1 MSREIIDLS
10 GCKWQMERM
19 RPGQG
24 QIEGLHLLP
33 AEYQGTHFSWN
44 FATVPGDVYS
54 DLHRSNEIDD
64 PLFGRNMHKA
74 KWAAEY
80 EWWYCHRFAV
90 TETMKNKKIRIVF
103 EGVDYSCEVWLNG
116 TYLGRHEGMFS
127 SFEFDITDCVSWAD
141 WRGGANMLMVKLDPP
156 PKNYRNCGGKKVNF
170 SGDYFSGL
178 VPFGIWR
185 PVRIE
190 AIEQVLIDSVRT
202 DITVQNDSIVDG
214 CGHANVNL
222 IVDIEN
228 HTNTDQNIKL
238 SGTLTGK
245 NCETSTTEFSL
256 EVTVA
261 KGASKINTTISIENA
276 KLWWPWDMGVQ
287 NLYTLDLVIQDA
299 TSDAQTLSLDSTSE
313 TIGLREVNMDFNPGY
328 DNEFP
333 WTFII
338 NGNKH
343 FLRSACWGGQPS
355 FFYGKNSLKKYEDRL
370 AMVKE
375 ANINNLRIF
384 GWHPPEIPDFYR
396 ICDELGITV
405 WTNFTLATQAYPKEQ
420 SFIDGVLHECI
431 ATVKER
437 RNHPS
442 QIFWMG
448 GEEVFFSGAHE
459 ESGNKALMEI
469 IGEKVK
475 ENTNIPYGLAS
486 PLSSESAQ
494 NMGFRANESMHA
506 NEHYYQGGKE
516 YMEEYY
522 PALDCA
528 IIPELTAASAPNI
541 ESLKKFI
548 PEDELWP
555 MGPSW
560 AYHWADIDM
569 LINLNF
575 EVFNDYKMGS
585 LAEFVEAT
593 QIAQGTVIQF
603 ALETYRRRK
612 PKVSGVALCHFITH
626 VPDIKWGVVDYYG
639 KKKIAFDWL
648 KRSYAPL
655 LPSLQFE
662 KRRWNA
668 GSTFTGQLWIVNDYQ
683 KAFNDLTL
691 EWKVLYEG
699 KDTNV
704 SGSKKVNIEH
714 DSSTEFIDI
723 DWQVPDNAKGTFDVA
738 LVIKD
743 DEGSVLSD
751 NNYTLLIGDQQT
763 AKAKSLAYLA
773 EADARLE
780 KYGHSIYRYWP
791 EMWEEQDE
799 L

>member
-1 MSREIIDLS
+1 MSREVINLS
-10 GCKWQMERM
+10 GCRWQMERM

-24 QIEGLHLLP
+24 KKEGLHLLP

-54 DLHRSNEIDD
+54 DLHRANEIDD
-64 PLFGRNMHKA
+64 PFFGRNMHKA

-90 TETMKNKKIRIVF
+90 PESMNGKKIRIIF

-127 SFEFDITDCVSWAD
+127 AFEFDITDIVSWAD
-141 WRGGANMLMVKLDPP
+141 WRDGSNMLMVKLDPP

-185 PVRIE
+185 PVRVE
-190 AIEQVLIDSVRT
+190 ATEQVRIDSVRT
-202 DITVQNDSIVDG
+202 DVTVQNSTIFDG
-214 CGHANVNL
+214 CGNA
-222 IVDIEN
+222 DIELTLDVVN
-228 HTNTDQNIKL
+228 HSDSSQKVNIVGNL
-238 SGTLTGK
+238 QGK
-245 NCETSTTEFSL
+245 NCETQTTEFTLNLDAPAGESQI
-256 EVTVA
+256 T
-261 KGASKINTTISIENA
+261 TTISIEQA
-276 KLWWPWDMGVQ
+276 KLWWPWDMGDQ
-287 NLYTLDLVIQDA
+287 NLYKLELTVNQNDAILGEVVLDNTTEV
-299 TSDAQTLSLDSTSE
+299 
-313 TIGLREVNMDFNPGY
+313 IGLREVTMDFNPGY

-384 GWHPPEIPDFYR
+384 GWHPPEIPDFYK

-420 SFIDGVLHECI
+420 AFIDGVLHECI

-469 IGEKVK
+469 IGETLKGY
-475 ENTNIPYGLAS
+475 TNIPYGLAS

-522 PALDCA
+522 PSLDCA
-528 IIPELTAASAPNI
+528 IIPELTAASAPCI

-569 LINLNF
+569 LINLNY
-575 EVFNDYKMGS
+575 EVFGDYKMGS
-585 LAEFVEAT
+585 LEEFVEAT
-593 QIAQGTVIQF
+593 QIAQGTVIQY

-612 PKVSGVALCHFITH
+612 PKMSGVALCHFITH

-648 KRSYAPL
+648 KRTYAPL
-655 LPSLQFE
+655 IPSLHFD
-662 KRRWNA
+662 KRRWNE
-668 GSTFTGQLWIVNDYQ
+668 GSEFTGKLWIVNDYQ
-683 KAFNDLTL
+683 TAFDEVTL
-691 EWKVLYEG
+691 EWQIMYQG
-699 KDTNV
+699 KTTDAA
-704 SGSKKVNIEH
+704 GSKNVNVKK
-714 DSSTEFIDI
+714 DSAESFLDVNWKIPADA
-723 DWQVPDNAKGTFDVA
+723 VGTFDVA
-738 LVIKD
+738 VAIKD
-743 DEGSVLSD
+743 SNGHELAN
-751 NNYTLLIGDQQT
+751 NNYTLLIADQAQ

-773 EADARLE
+773 EAQGRLD
-780 KYGHSIYRYWP
+780 KYGHSVYRYWP
-791 EMWEEQDE
+791 EMWEEQD
-799 L
+799 